1 MSKVKIN
8 MWGPSQIDTEKL
20 LSKELPTLLRTTL
33 LRREEI
39 KLNSHQDNKNLNKLF
54 VIRNHVF
61 DWYNKTIKIYTL
73 YLYRDTQKS
82 QMCYCCQNNFWKKK
96 AEKKNRTEKIKKT
109 TEFFE
114 GLVKITRKHPL
125 YSRTRRHTTTYTFY
139 LASPKNIDIQLCHFY

>member
-1 MSKVKIN
+1 

-20 LSKELPTLLRTTL
+20 LSKELPTL

-109 TEFFE
+109 TEFFK
-114 GLVKITRKHPL
+114 GLVKITRKHHTCTQEQDIPL
-125 YSRTRRHTTTYTFY
+125 
-139 LASPKNIDIQLCHFY
+139 PKPFI